1 MISLLG
7 IYSRGGMRMPTS
19 KQFVSA
25 LVISLVGSALAVT
38 AVQAGASAE
47 VATARAG
54 RAATVAGPGT
64 YRCGFYKQDCIDVRN
79 AMADSNYTVGPIIY
93 SPVSGYSFDYWP

>member
-1 MISLLG
+1 
-7 IYSRGGMRMPTS
+7 MRMPSS
-19 KQFVSA
+19 KQFVST
-25 LVISLVGSALAVT
+25 LVVSLVGSALAVT
-38 AVQAGASAE
+38 AMQAGASAE
-47 VATARAG
+47 AATAAKSG
-54 RAATVAGPGT
+54 KAPTAVGPGT

>member
-1 MISLLG
+1 
-7 IYSRGGMRMPTS
+7 MPTS

-47 VATARAG
+47 VA